1 MRSHRGPGWLPQ
13 SAVVTDERVAALC
26 RFIFNFRM
34 IVLLLTMLSLPLS
47 DDDLA
52 PLVVAILVATI
63 ASFVP
68 LRYWSTFGPTLVRHP
83 AFLAVDLLLTMMI
96 LTVTGPENPF
106 FYFTLGTAL
115 LSGLLYGWIGAAVF
129 SVLLVVCYWF
139 GYSVRASIG
148 VSTDLTYQIAV
159 GFPALY
165 PICAAAGAGVRRM
178 LDRQSL
184 MEAELASA
192 ARSSAIERE
201 RTRIAREMH
210 DSLAKSIHG
219 IGLQAA
225 ALTRWIG
232 KDPPRAIADAR
243 SISQAAEVA
252 AQQARELIRDLR
264 ADSLDL
270 PLSGAVRALV
280 EQWSEERGID
290 VGLELADVECAC
302 PEKRWELMSIVKE
315 ALHNV
320 DRHARANHVRV
331 ALREAGGYLMLEV
344 ADDGAG
350 FAGADRPEELVKG
363 GHFGLMGMSERA
375 QRVGGRLKVTSVPGD
390 GTSVTAVMP
399 LIGDEEKEGVPA

>member
-165 PICAAAGAGVRRM
+165 PI
-178 LDRQSL
+178 
-184 MEAELASA
+184 
-192 ARSSAIERE
+192 
-201 RTRIAREMH
+201 
-210 DSLAKSIHG
+210 
-219 IGLQAA
+219 
-225 ALTRWIG
+225 
-232 KDPPRAIADAR
+232 
-243 SISQAAEVA
+243 
-252 AQQARELIRDLR
+252 
-264 ADSLDL
+264 
-270 PLSGAVRALV
+270 
-280 EQWSEERGID
+280 
-290 VGLELADVECAC
+290 
-302 PEKRWELMSIVKE
+302 
-315 ALHNV
+315 
-320 DRHARANHVRV
+320 
-331 ALREAGGYLMLEV
+331 
-344 ADDGAG
+344 
-350 FAGADRPEELVKG
+350 
-363 GHFGLMGMSERA
+363 
-375 QRVGGRLKVTSVPGD
+375 
-390 GTSVTAVMP
+390 
-399 LIGDEEKEGVPA
+399 